1 MVYDL
6 GNPESTGRPEVCN
19 KEWRRGGLT
28 VKTDGGVTTW
38 GHSENGGSSSGME
51 NSNNKNNYNNHIH
64 NHSLMDKTYLDLFGE
79 SAKEFLTQKA
89 PEKLKT
95 VFPDTDDECRWDW
108 RYLRCEPYC
117 ECSFRPKLPG
127 DFHLGRACRRRSG
140 NHPPTDEVS
149 DPTTDDDD
157 DETSEKYQAYC
168 GQGRNESP
176 PPPSIPSPFPF
187 LARSGRATWK
197 IFRTRADPVVAK
209 AVTEV
214 ETMHGKLRTVVCRD
228 LKTRCSVG
236 EGAAAFEYE
245 PEEIAWQEKL
255 FCRDIVNDCKAAG
268 TPLQNETTNDPK
280 LEP

>member
-1 MVYDL
+1 MIYANSCHAI
-6 GNPESTGRPEVCN
+6 G
-19 KEWRRGGLT
+19 WRKQPNT
-28 VKTDGGVTTW
+28 IDTETSNDV
-38 GHSENGGSSSGME
+38 GGSGIE
-51 NSNNKNNYNNHIH
+51 NSNNKNSYNNHIH

-140 NHPPTDEVS
+140 SHPPTDEAS
-149 DPTTDDDD
+149 DPTTDDGD

-168 GQGRNESP
+168 GHGRNESP
-176 PPPSIPSPFPF
+176 PSPSIPSPFPF

-214 ETMHGKLRTVVCRD
+214 EMMHGRFQTVVCRD

-236 EGAAAFEYE
+236 EGAAFEYE
-245 PEEIAWQEKL
+245 PEEIAWQERL
-255 FCRDIVNDCKAAG
+255 FCRDIVEDCKAAG
-268 TPLQNETTNDPK
+268 TALQNETSNDPK